1 MAALYHERAPLLT
14 GQNSSRTGCGRVQA
28 YATGLLD
35 RLTEVGT
42 AEWGFVLVA
51 PFIGSFLG
59 LLIRRL
65 PEGSPIARGRSHC
78 DACGATLGVRD
89 LIPILSWLAVGGRCR
104 YCRQPLG
111 WFYPGVE
118 LAALAIA
125 LAAVLIDGVL
135 IDGVL
140 IDGGQ
145 GAWLDCLLGWWLLAL
160 GWIDLRSWLLPD
172 ALTLPLIIAGLAA
185 AILFHPDQLTDR
197 ALGAA
202 LGYLS
207 LMAIAA
213 LYRRLRGREGL
224 GGGDAK
230 LLAASG
236 AWLGAAALPQ
246 VILLAA
252 LSALA
257 AAAGLRLA
265 GVRLGFHSALPFGP
279 FLAFATWVLWLAGP
293 IG

>member
-14 GQNSSRTGCGRVQA
+14 RQNRSRTGCGRVQA

-42 AEWGFVLVA
+42 AEWSLVLVA

-89 LIPILSWLAVGGRCR
+89 LMPILSWLAVGGRCR

-125 LAAVLIDGVL
+125 LASM
-135 IDGVL
+135 L

-257 AAAGLRLA
+257 TAAGLRLA

>member
-1 MAALYHERAPLLT
+1 MQGHGTELVGWMAEARA
-14 GQNSSRTGCGRVQA
+14 
-28 YATGLLD
+28 
-35 RLTEVGT
+35 
-42 AEWGFVLVA
+42 AEWSVVLVA

-59 LLIRRL
+59 VLIRRL

-78 DACGATLGVRD
+78 DACGATLRVRD
-89 LIPILSWLAVGGRCR
+89 LVPVLSWVAAGRRCR
-104 YCRQPLG
+104 YCGQPLG

-118 LAALAIA
+118 LAALAVA
-125 LAAVLIDGVL
+125 LAS
-135 IDGVL
+135 VL

-145 GAWLDCLLGWWLLAL
+145 RAWLDCLLGWWLLAL
-160 GWIDLRSWLLPD
+160 GWIDLRCWLLPD
-172 ALTLPLIIAGLAA
+172 ALTLPLILAGLSTA
-185 AILFHPDQLTDR
+185 FVFNPDQLTDR

-207 LMAIAA
+207 LIAIAA

-257 AAAGLRLA
+257 AAGCLRLA
-265 GVRLGFHSALPFGP
+265 GVRLGIQSALPFGP
-279 FLAFATWVLWLAGP
+279 FLALATWVLWLLGP
-293 IG
+293 ID

>member
-14 GQNSSRTGCGRVQA
+14 RQNSSRTGCGRVQV
-28 YATGLLD
+28 YATGFID

-59 LLIRRL
+59 LLIQRL

-89 LIPILSWLAVGGRCR
+89 LMPILSWLAVGGRCR

-125 LAAVLIDGVL
+125 LASM
-135 IDGVL
+135 L

-185 AILFHPDQLTDR
+185 AILFNPDQLTDR

-202 LGYLS
+202 VGYLS

>member
-1 MAALYHERAPLLT
+1 M
-14 GQNSSRTGCGRVQA
+14 QA
-28 YATGLLD
+28 HWTELLD
-35 RLTEVGT
+35 RLTEAGAT
-42 AEWGFVLVA
+42 EWSLVLVA

-65 PEGSPIARGRSHC
+65 PEGSPIARGRSRC
-78 DACGATLGVRD
+78 DACGATLRVRD
-89 LIPILSWLAVGGRCR
+89 LVPILSWLVAGARCR

-111 WFYPGVE
+111 WFYPGIE
-118 LAALAIA
+118 LAALAV
-125 LAAVLIDGVL
+125 AVLA
-135 IDGVL
+135 VL

-145 GAWLDCLLGWWLLAL
+145 RAWLDCLLGWWLLAL
-160 GWIDLRSWLLPD
+160 GWIDLRCWLLLD
-172 ALTLPLIIAGLAA
+172 ALTLPLIIAGLAVA
-185 AILFHPDQLTDR
+185 FLFDPDQLTDR

-207 LMAIAA
+207 LTAIAT
-213 LYRRLRGREGL
+213 LYRALRGREGL

-257 AAAGLRLA
+257 AAGCMRLA
-265 GVRLGFHSALPFGP
+265 GVRLGIHSALPFGP
-279 FLAFATWVLWLAGP
+279 FLALATWVLWLLGP
-293 IG
+293 LD

>member
-1 MAALYHERAPLLT
+1 VLL
-14 GQNSSRTGCGRVQA
+14 N
-28 YATGLLD
+28 

-42 AEWGFVLVA
+42 AEWSLVLIA

-65 PEGSPIARGRSHC
+65 PEGSPIARGRSRC
-78 DACGATLGVRD
+78 DACGATLRVRD
-89 LIPILSWLAVGGRCR
+89 LVPILSWLMVGARCR
-104 YCRQPLG
+104 YCNQPLG

-125 LAAVLIDGVL
+125 LAAVLIDGGL
-135 IDGVL
+135 IDGGLIDGGL

-145 GAWLDCLLGWWLLAL
+145 GAWLDCVLGWWLLAL
-160 GWIDLRSWLLPD
+160 AWIDLRSWLLPD

-185 AILFHPDQLTDR
+185 AFLFNPDLLTER

-207 LMAIAA
+207 LTAIAA
-213 LYRRLRGREGL
+213 LYRALRGREGL

-257 AAAGLRLA
+257 AAAGLRIA
-265 GVRLGFHSALPFGP
+265 GVRLGIHSALPFGP
-279 FLAFATWVLWLAGP
+279 FLALATWVLWLLGP
-293 IG
+293 LG

>member
-1 MAALYHERAPLLT
+1 MAEARA
-14 GQNSSRTGCGRVQA
+14 
-28 YATGLLD
+28 
-35 RLTEVGT
+35 
-42 AEWGFVLVA
+42 AEWSLVLVA

-78 DACGATLGVRD
+78 DACGATLRVRD
-89 LIPILSWLAVGGRCR
+89 LVPILSWLMAGARCR
-104 YCRQPLG
+104 YCNQPLG
-111 WFYPGVE
+111 WFYPGIE

-125 LAAVLIDGVL
+125 LAALLIDGGLIDGVP
-135 IDGVL
+135 
-140 IDGGQ
+140 IDGGLS
-145 GAWLDCLLGWWLLAL
+145 AWLDCVLGWWLLAL
-160 GWIDLRSWLLPD
+160 GWIDLRCWLLPD

-185 AILFHPDQLTDR
+185 ALLFNPDQLTDR

-202 LGYLS
+202 LGYFS

-257 AAAGLRLA
+257 AAGGLRLA

-279 FLAFATWVLWLAGP
+279 FLALATWVLWLVGP

>member
-1 MAALYHERAPLLT
+1 
-14 GQNSSRTGCGRVQA
+14 VQA
-28 YATGLLD
+28 YGTEFLD
-35 RLTEVGT
+35 RLTEIVT
-42 AEWGFVLVA
+42 AEWSLVLVA

-59 LLIRRL
+59 LLIQRL
-65 PEGSPIARGRSHC
+65 PEGSPIARGRSRC
-78 DACGATLGVRD
+78 DACGATLRVRD
-89 LIPILSWLAVGGRCR
+89 LVPILSWLMVGARCR
-104 YCRQPLG
+104 YCNQPLG

-125 LAAVLIDGVL
+125 LAAVLIHSVP
-135 IDGVL
+135 IDGVP

-160 GWIDLRSWLLPD
+160 GWIDLRRWLLPD

-185 AILFHPDQLTDR
+185 AFLFNPDLLTER

-213 LYRRLRGREGL
+213 LYRALRGREGL

-257 AAAGLRLA
+257 AAACLRLA
-265 GVRLGFHSALPFGP
+265 GVRLGIHSALPFGP
-279 FLAFATWVLWLAGP
+279 FLALATWVLWLLSALG
-293 IG
+293 